1 MKVVRSRVAGNRS
14 FREGAG
20 IGLEPGT
27 GLELVRSVV
36 AGNEIAAFVA
46 DADDAFGGTG
56 GGIYRLTTMASAET
70 LAVENSLLGLNRLG
84 SGERNDCAGPRL
96 ASLGHNVVSTLG
108 PPRMVER
115 GVTCIGFGSSYG
127 GPPTSP
133 A

>member
-1 MKVVRSRVAGNRS
+1 MVRGGDNRTSFAGGGIRAKANVKVVRSRVAGNCS

-20 IGLEPGT
+20 IRLEPGA

-46 DADDAFGGTG
+46 DADDAFGGTGGTGGTG

-84 SGERNDCAGPRL
+84 S
-96 ASLGHNVVSTLG
+96 ASATTARALG
-108 PPRMVER
+108 
-115 GVTCIGFGSSYG
+115 
-127 GPPTSP
+127 
-133 A
+133 